1 MCFKKSFRKMVTQG
15 SIDDLTYKII
25 GCAIEVHKALGPG
38 LLESI
43 YEKCLIRELVLKNLN
58 VRSQIKV
65 PINYKG
71 INLEADLRL
80 DLLVEELI
88 VVEIKAVEALN
99 PVYEAQILSYM
110 RLLEKPKGILLNF
123 CSKNI
128 FKEGQKTFVN
138 NLYASLPK

>member
-1 MCFKKSFRKMVTQG
+1 MFQKKFLGMVTQ
-15 SIDDLTYKII
+15 SLIDDLSYKII
-25 GCAIEVHKALGPG
+25 GCAIEVHKALGLG

-43 YEKCLIRELVLKNLN
+43 YEKCLIRELILKNLI

-88 VVEIKAVEALN
+88 VVEIKAAESYNA
-99 PVYEAQILSYM
+99 VYEAQILSCM

-128 FKEGQKTFVN
+128 FKEGKKAFVN